1 MEALRILIVDD
12 STLYRKVI
20 RDALSELP
28 GVKVIGSANN
38 GTDALER
45 ISFYRPDLVTLD
57 IEMPQLS
64 GLEVLERLQTMEH
77 DTGVIM
83 LSSLT
88 SRGASATTRALS
100 LGAFDFVL
108 KPEGQTLEQS
118 VSELKHSLL
127 PRVRAFA
134 SSRRRSLSVG
144 IPNTNSVPLPQRTL
158 QHSNGATSTITCAN
172 EPLFFSPTIPP
183 NPQIRPEAV
192 AVGIS
197 TGGPAALMNLIP
209 KLPGTL
215 KVPVFLVQHMPP
227 VFTRSLAHALNEK
240 SSLRVV
246 EAEDGM
252 KVMPGEVY
260 IAPGG
265 FQMKVVR
272 KGLKVEIEINN
283 DPPENS
289 SRPSVDYTFRS
300 VAKVYGSQVLGVIMT
315 GMGSD
320 GLNGCRD
327 IKRNGGS
334 VITQDESSCVVYG
347 MPRATFEAGLSDSVC
362 ELDAIAPR
370 IVETLSGV
378 RR

>member
-1 MEALRILIVDD
+1 
-12 STLYRKVI
+12 
-20 RDALSELP
+20 
-28 GVKVIGSANN
+28 
-38 GTDALER
+38 
-45 ISFYRPDLVTLD
+45 VTLD

-64 GLEVLERLQTMEH
+64 GLQVLERLQTMEH

-88 SRGASATTRALS
+88 SRGATTTTQALS

-108 KPEGQTLEQS
+108 KPEGRTLQQS
-118 VSELKHSLL
+118 VAELKQSLL

-134 SSRRRSLSVG
+134 SSRRRSLSSG
-144 IPNTNSVPLPQRTL
+144 AQNTNPVPLAQRIL
-158 QHSNGATSTITCAN
+158 QHSSGATSTITCGN

-183 NPQIRPEAV
+183 NPNIRPAAV
-192 AVGIS
+192 AIGIS
-197 TGGPAALMNLIP
+197 TGGPSALMNLIP

-215 KVPVFLVQHMPP
+215 RVPIFLVQHMPP
-227 VFTRSLAHALNEK
+227 VFTRSLAQSLDEK
-240 SSLRVV
+240 SEVRVL
-246 EAEDGM
+246 EAENGM
-252 KVMPGEVY
+252 PVMPGEVY

-272 KGLKVEIEINN
+272 KGLKAEIEINN

-289 SRPSVDYTFRS
+289 SKPSVDYTFRS
-300 VAKVYGSQVLGVIMT
+300 VTNVYGSQVLGVIMT

-334 VITQDESSCVVYG
+334 VITQNESSCVVYG

-362 ELDAIAPR
+362 ELNTIAPR
-370 IVETLSGV
+370 IVESLSGV